1 MVHFLFSLS
10 RSPFS
15 LIPAGDIVAL
25 VQLTE
30 EEVLN
35 NHLLHLVLERMI
47 VQPDKRPL
55 EIISENDY
63 RQITDEQQI
72 EEICRKVIES
82 NPKVVEQFR
91 KGKQKVFKALV
102 GDVHRLSD
110 QKANMRVAVE
120 KLKEMLK

>member
-1 MVHFLFSLS
+1 M
-10 RSPFS
+10 
-15 LIPAGDIVAL
+15 
-25 VQLTE
+25 
-30 EEVLN
+30 N

-47 VQPDKRPL
+47 VETDKRPL
-55 EIISENDY
+55 QIISENDL

-72 EEICRKVIES
+72 AEICRKVIES

-91 KGKQKVFKALV
+91 AGKQKVFKALV

-120 KLKEMLK
+120 KLREMLK